1 MHDSTY
7 GARGGDS
14 STVNPS
20 LLSSGVKNIYIQR
33 AWSGS
38 RGFIAHK
45 TDGSLVCF
53 GHYAMNPHDTSYG
66 IRKASFYNDSAIYPE
81 EISSGIEKVFFLITH
96 KQQ

>member
-45 TDGSLVCF
+45 TDGSLVCW
-53 GHYAMNPHDTSYG
+53 G
-66 IRKASFYNDSAIYPE
+66 IM
-81 EISSGIEKVFFLITH
+81 L
-96 KQQ
+96 